1 MPNPLIGLVAA
12 GTTLIGGAMSASA
25 ARSAAR
31 SQTGAAE
38 SGIDEQRRQFDQIQ
52 ELLKPYVAA
61 GQPALAQQQALIGLG
76 GQPAQQQA
84 IRGIEQ
90 GAGFQAQVRAG
101 EEALLQR
108 ASATGGLRG
117 GNIQAA
123 LAQFRP
129 AMLQQEIN
137 TQYNRLGGLTEL
149 GQSSAAGVGRAGQM
163 TGTNVANLMGAQ
175 GAAQAAGALGQ
186 ANAFNQTLGGLS
198 QIGGAYMGRQAAMQ
212 PTAPTL
218 QTTLGAASQFGALP
232 PGQNYLGFGGGG

>member
-1 MPNPLIGLVAA
+1 MPEPVTAIGALATVA
-12 GTTLIGGAMSASA
+12 GGAMSSRASRQA
-25 ARSAAR
+25 
-31 SQTGAAE
+31 SQAQAGAAQA
-38 SGIDEQRRQFDQIQ
+38 GIDEQQRQFDRIQ

-76 GQPAQQQA
+76 GQQAQQQA
-84 IRGIEQ
+84 ISGLEQ

-108 ASATGGLRG
+108 AAATGGLRG
-117 GNIQAA
+117 GNVQAA

-163 TGTNVANLMGAQ
+163 TGTNVANLMTQQ
-175 GAAQAAGALGQ
+175 GAAQAGGALGQ
-186 ANAFNQTLGGLS
+186 ANAFGQTLGGLS

-212 PTAPTL
+212 PAPTL
-218 QTTLGAASQFGALP
+218 QQTLGSASQFGALP